1 MTADFYGM
9 STLLQD
15 LENGQL
21 GKQASDFLLKKENEA
36 PYASLV
42 YILQAKQT
50 EDPEA
55 RFKAAIFSPDRGK
68 LRSMLKEEF
77 LPFKRATRDTFELES
92 QTVTPTPAPEPTPE
106 TVPVVS
112 VPQPKT
118 EIAPTPSPSS
128 DVEFR
133 PVAMWKISPFS
144 IQKSDQEATVSDSS
158 WRFTIDIPH
167 TAPVE
172 ATPLNDFVQEQTTNG
187 LAVAQKVSDELA
199 ASRED
204 DQDLVNR
211 FLASPPARMKR
222 KAASEAESHGS
233 DQTESLKDDQNF
245 ATETLAQL
253 HLRQNHPEEALK
265 IYQQLRLRYPEKS
278 VYFDAQIEKIKQR
291 II

>member
-21 GKQASDFLLKKENEA
+21 GREASDFLVKKENEA

-77 LPFKRATRDTFELES
+77 LPFKRATSDTFELEKKVVEPE
-92 QTVTPTPAPEPTPE
+92 QVPEPTP
-106 TVPVVS
+106 VPVAPIS
-112 VPQPKT
+112 SPT
-118 EIAPTPSPSS
+118 EKEETRPAASS
-128 DVEFR
+128 SSNVQLR
-133 PVAMWKISPFS
+133 PVAMWKISPFT
-144 IQKSDQEATVSDSS
+144 IHNSDQEATISTSR
-158 WRFTIDIPH
+158 WRFTIEAPQK
-167 TAPVE
+167 APVE
-172 ATPLNDFVQEQTTNG
+172 ATPLNDYILEQTSNG
-187 LAVAQKVSDELA
+187 MEVAQKLTEELSVA
-199 ASRED
+199 RGKD
-204 DQDLVNR
+204 HDLVNK
-211 FLASPPARMKR
+211 FLASPPKMKR
-222 KAASEAESHGS
+222 NTGDHSAPVIS
-233 DQTESLKDDQNF
+233 DQADSLQDDQNF

-253 HLRQNHPEEALK
+253 HLRQNHPKEALK